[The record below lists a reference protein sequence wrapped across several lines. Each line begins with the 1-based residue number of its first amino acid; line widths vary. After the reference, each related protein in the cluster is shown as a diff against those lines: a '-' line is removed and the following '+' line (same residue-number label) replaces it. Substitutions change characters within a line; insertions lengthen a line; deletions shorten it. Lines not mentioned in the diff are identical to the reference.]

1 MVYRQLEDFLC
12 HVKPLLEALSFAVQI
27 TSNSNTV
34 VYSNK
39 MYQTM
44 VQRSGKE
51 NVSDSTKI
59 VIENNVVGN
68 IIIYH
73 DVSEVTR
80 LRKELDKLNQKIR
93 KIESKHTF
101 RDIVGSNPVLIDTIR
116 VAKGVAVTNAT
127 VLLRGESGTGKEIFA
142 TAIHNSSPRRHERII
157 KVNCSAI
164 PEALLESELFG
175 YSEGSFTGAIRGGKK
190 GLFQEAHHGTLFLDE
205 VGDIPPSIQVKLL
218 RVLQE
223 KEVTPIGASNPV
235 KVDVRI
241 ICATNKPLEQMIEE
255 GRYREDLYYRLNV
268 FPLFLPPLRERVEDI
283 EAIVHY
289 MLNQYNELYNRH
301 VETLEKKAVEFLQQ
315 QPWKGNVRELENIL
329 SRTLIQMG
337 EDDHLL
343 KKSDL
348 ILALGRGNLS
358 RESVVSKDR
367 VDLFSGNIKLGEAL
381 ETTERSCIL
390 NAIERNHGDK
400 NVAAYELGIPLR
412 TLYYKCT
419 KLGIV

>member
-1 MVYRQLEDFLC
+1 MVYHQLENFISNA
-12 HVKPLLEALSFAVQI
+12 KPILESLSFAVQI
-27 TSNSNTV
+27 TGNSNNV

-51 NVSDSTKI
+51 VVSDSSKI
-59 VIENNVVGN
+59 LIENKVVGN

-80 LRKELDKLNQKIR
+80 LRKELDKVNQKIR

-101 RDIVGSNPVLIDTIR
+101 RDIIGSNPVLMDTIR
-116 VAKGVAVTNAT
+116 VAKGASITNAT
-127 VLLRGESGTGKEIFA
+127 IMLRGESGTGKEIFA
-142 TAIHNSSPRRHERII
+142 TAIHNTSPRRHERII

-164 PEALLESELFG
+164 PEALFESELFG
-175 YSEGSFTGAIRGGKK
+175 YSEGSFTGAMRGGKK

-205 VGDIPPSIQVKLL
+205 VGDIPPSMQVKLL

-241 ICATNKPLEQMIEE
+241 ICATNKPLEQMVEE
-255 GRYREDLYYRLNV
+255 GQYREDLYYRLNV

-283 EAIVHY
+283 ESIVQY

-301 VETLEKKAVEFLQQ
+301 VERLEENAVEFLQQ
-315 QPWKGNVRELENIL
+315 QPWKGNVRELENII
-329 SRTLIQMG
+329 SRTMIQMS

-348 ILALGRGNLS
+348 ILSLGQGTFS
-358 RESVVSKDR
+358 REAAMSKNNANS
-367 VDLFSGNIKLGEAL
+367 FSGNIKLGDAL
-381 ETTERSCIL
+381 EMTERNFIL
-390 NAIERNHGDK
+390 NAIEKNHGDK
-400 NVAAYELGIPLR
+400 NAAAYELGIPLR
-412 TLYYKCT
+412 TLYYKCN
-419 KLGIV
+419 KHNIV